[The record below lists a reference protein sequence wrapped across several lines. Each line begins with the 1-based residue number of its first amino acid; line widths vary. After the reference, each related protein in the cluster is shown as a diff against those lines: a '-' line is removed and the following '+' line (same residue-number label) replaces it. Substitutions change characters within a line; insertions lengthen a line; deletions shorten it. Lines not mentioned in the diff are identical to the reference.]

1 MAPNTASE
9 DGRKPPPRPRTATNY
24 TPTHI
29 GIVTPQETLGHLR
42 NERQNPVPTRVHS
55 VSRDRLTS
63 PSQARPGTPNT
74 MKNSFVSSARTTR
87 TALSAVHKSMLS
99 GLEKAKPAVG
109 IAVAASK
116 KAALTAADRVK
127 GIAANASQM
136 GKKDT
141 LEQKETKKEKKKNKK
156 TVQRRGSF
164 SSTDSEAS
172 SVSLYRRRKLPKLHI
187 PDINVAVTEALN
199 SACSTNTQESENFRL
214 LEISLTSRELKDLW
228 LDEDYSPEICAEFH
242 NMLSARRRVRKGK
255 KFGAIVQRYCSARST
270 WRDSWV
276 ARAGNDNMRDRW
288 MLKGLTEALQEQKD
302 LAVKLVQEDSNR
314 YPGLQPVSKP
324 GKTTNLWWQHKSTV
338 PVREKGWMPCQYTVN
353 SSSASIPFK
362 I

>member
-1 MAPNTASE
+1 MAPNIAPE

-29 GIVTPQETLGHLR
+29 RTVTPHETLGHLR
-42 NERQNPVPTRVHS
+42 NERQKPVPTRVHS

-74 MKNSFVSSARTTR
+74 MKNSFISSAKTTR
-87 TALSAVHKSMLS
+87 TALSAAHK
-99 GLEKAKPAVG
+99 GILEKMKPAVG
-109 IAVAASK
+109 IAVEASK
-116 KAALTAADRVK
+116 KAALTT
-127 GIAANASQM
+127 ANRILSSR
-136 GKKDT
+136 
-141 LEQKETKKEKKKNKK
+141 KETKKAKKDKKK
-156 TVQRRGSF
+156 VQRRGSF

-172 SVSLYRRRKLPKLHI
+172 SVSLYRRRKLPKLRI

-199 SACSTNTQESENFRL
+199 SACSTDTQESENFRL
-214 LEISLTSRELKDLW
+214 LEISPTSRELKDLW
-228 LDEDYSPEICAEFH
+228 LDEEYSPEICAEFH

-276 ARAGNDNMRDRW
+276 ARAGNDNVRDRW

-302 LAVKLVQEDSNR
+302 LAVKLVQQDPNR
-314 YPGLQPVSKP
+314 YPELQPVSEP
-324 GKTTNLWWQHKSTV
+324 GKTLNLWWQHKSTV